1 MAEKWTP
8 ERRRELTRNALV
20 SSAGELFAERGF
32 HAASLDE
39 IAERAGFTR
48 GAIYSNFENKEELF
62 FAVLER
68 HVNTSL
74 EAFARLIDQHG
85 GPGTVDTSALAKTW
99 RESADDEQWAA
110 LSLEFSLYAL
120 RNPEVRERRVAQEH
134 KLRDVMV
141 QFVTDMTEGS
151 GISFKIPIED
161 LIALMDGASF
171 GLTLRALLDPK
182 EAHLLELFIRLMD
195 EAAITF
201 PPAH

>member
-1 MAEKWTP
+1 MQVRGRIEPVAEKWPP

-99 RESADDEQWAA
+99 REAAGDEAGGGPTPGV
-110 LSLEFSLYAL
+110 SLYPL
-120 RNPEVRERRVAQEH
+120 RKPE
-134 KLRDVMV
+134 
-141 QFVTDMTEGS
+141 G
-151 GISFKIPIED
+151 G
-161 LIALMDGASF
+161 G
-171 GLTLRALLDPK
+171 RAVD
-182 EAHLLELFIRLMD
+182 
-195 EAAITF
+195 
-201 PPAH
+201 